1 MVGAAG
7 DATGAA
13 TGSATGS
20 AAGLAMVTLAFGL
33 MIIFLAGRGAGSA
46 DYPTFTSSF
55 PIEAIISS
63 LEAPEATLA

>member
-1 MVGAAG
+1 VVGAAG

-33 MIIFLAGRGAGSA
+33 MTIFLAGRGAGSA